1 MKKAPL
7 TEKLIAFIEGNQEKF
22 YRIAFGYMKNREDA
36 LDIVHDAVVKGI
48 EKCYTIRESQY
59 METWFY
65 RILINECIGSLRKN
79 RKITYIEDISEF
91 AKLISGNEK
100 SDMNIDLYAALD
112 KLPPKLK
119 SVVILRF
126 FEDMKLEEIAQIT
139 SANLSTV
146 KSRLYKALKILKTD
160 MED

>member
-7 TEKLIAFIEGNQEKF
+7 TEKLIAFIEDNQEKF

-36 LDIVHDAVVKGI
+36 LDIVHDAIVKGI
-48 EKCYTIRESQY
+48 EKCYTIRDSRY

-65 RILINECIGSLRKN
+65 RILINECIGSLRKS
-79 RKITYIEDISEF
+79 RKITYVEDIGEF
-91 AKLISGNEK
+91 SRLVSGNK
-100 SDMNIDLYAALD
+100 DSDTNIDLYSALD

-126 FEDMKLEEIAQIT
+126 FENMKLEEIAQIT

-146 KSRLYKALKILKTD
+146 KSRLYKALRMLRTD